1 MQKEEEAQ
9 GVQMLA
15 ASKKIWDYTVRR
27 ENPNRNVS

>member
-15 ASKKIWDYTVRR
+15 ASKKSGTILYGGKTQI
-27 ENPNRNVS
+27 EM